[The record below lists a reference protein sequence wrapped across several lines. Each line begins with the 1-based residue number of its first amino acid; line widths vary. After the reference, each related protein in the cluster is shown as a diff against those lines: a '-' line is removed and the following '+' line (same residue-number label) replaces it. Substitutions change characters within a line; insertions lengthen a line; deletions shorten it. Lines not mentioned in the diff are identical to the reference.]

1 MMIHRRIASVASVLL
16 LCIASLSAQWA
27 TCYQSLSSS
36 KVLDT
41 ASYEVLY
48 QVQMRWGRRIVTDTI
63 SLLIGRQYTQTY
75 NPRLKR
81 MKRQKDSLF
90 RAGHDVAPS
99 VNFLT
104 FPEDTYCSLKTGQIT
119 AVYRSFEPGPPLRYE
134 EPAPKFGWVTSATD
148 STVLTYPC
156 TAAQMSFRRR
166 DYRALFTM
174 SIPLS
179 VGPWKFGGLPGLILK
194 IEDAK
199 QDYIFTAIAIRSVN
213 EGIHLWDWKYQENS
227 RKDIRKYVER
237 MHKKPKTYMR
247 IVTNGMV
254 MFRDGDADT
263 VSFPYNPIELE

>member
-1 MMIHRRIASVASVLL
+1 MTIKRIAIVMSVLL
-16 LCIASLSAQWA
+16 LCIGNLSAQWA
-27 TCYQSLSSS
+27 TCYQPLSAS

-48 QVQMRWGRRIVTDTI
+48 QVQMCWGKRIITDTV
-63 SLLIGRQYTQTY
+63 SLLIGKKYTQTY

-81 MKRQKDSLF
+81 MRIQTDSLF
-90 RAGHDVAPS
+90 NLDQDAPS
-99 VNFLT
+99 VYFLT
-104 FPEDTYCSLKTGQIT
+104 FPEDTYCNLETGQIT
-119 AVYRSFEPGPPLRYE
+119 AVYRSFEPGPPLKYK
-134 EPAPKFGWVTSATD
+134 EPTPKFNWVTSTRD
-148 STVLTYPC
+148 STILTYPC
-156 TAAQMSFRRR
+156 TEAQMSFRGR

-174 SIPLS
+174 NIPLS

-194 IEDAK
+194 IEDTK
-199 QDYIFTAIAIRSVN
+199 QDYIFRAIGIRSVK
-213 EGIHLWDWKYQENS
+213 EGIHLWDWKYQENT

-254 MFRDGDADT
+254 MFRDGDEDN